1 MTHSPELLRFFHAE
15 ADEYLEA
22 IGGQLVRP
30 NGEPDAG
37 AFVAAARALRGS
49 ATMARVPRVGELA
62 FVLERI
68 GNELRD
74 GGLFWSQG
82 LLEDLRDAVEDLRA
96 LITAASS
103 WTMADD
109 QRASRRII
117 ALRRHVP
124 NEGVRPTPPAPAAT
138 TAPVYIAL
146 QIAAIATDL
155 DAFVADSSNRSL
167 LDDVVSRV
175 RSLRGIAGVA
185 EHAPLGDVADKIE
198 SGLRALSPDAP
209 LTGTEGELFRAAAAL
224 LRRASADLRARGR
237 INLASGEIAR
247 FARASAAPDVRAE
260 SEPPVVPIDQLF
272 YSDTGPHVLERGSPS
287 APAPS
292 PDARFREEG
301 TTRAEH
307 LRRLV
312 ADARVAVDPI
322 TRERVRRDL
331 RLNLDRM
338 ERFAAGFD
346 APQTAAFFGDAG
358 RRSDP
363 LDVEGLNAVDAAAQ
377 VLLLPG
383 VPVAEIEQRVALLS
397 RSRRVTPAA
406 QAAVRSAVAPAS
418 EPASARVPLGAR
430 VEPTNRGASGQALQ
444 ALLQTGLAGL
454 RSLEEEPLSPPARIE
469 SDDIVPI
476 DTLLYR
482 GRAALDRAIE
492 VRDAMRTRGAPDEE
506 SLKELYDLL
515 DLARAE

>member
-1 MTHSPELLRFFHAE
+1 MSHSPDLLRFFHAE

-22 IGGQLVRP
+22 IEGELTRSDS
-30 NGEPDAG
+30 EPDAG

-74 GGLFWSQG
+74 GGLSWSQG
-82 LLEDLRDAVEDLRA
+82 LLDDLRDAVEDLRA

-103 WTMADD
+103 WTAADD
-109 QRASRRII
+109 QRASRRVT

-124 NEGVRPTPPAPAAT
+124 NEGARPTPPAPAAT

-146 QIAAIATDL
+146 QVAAIATDL
-155 DAFVADSSNRSL
+155 DAFVADSSNRAL

-185 EHAPLGDVADKIE
+185 DHAPLGDVADSVE
-198 SGLRALSPDAP
+198 TGLRSLSPDAP
-209 LTGTEGELFRAAAAL
+209 LTETEGELFRAAAAL

-247 FARASAAPDVRAE
+247 FARASAAPDTRLE
-260 SEPPVVPIDQLF
+260 SGPQVVPIDQLF
-272 YSDTGPHVLERGSPS
+272 YSDTGPHVVERGGAS
-287 APAPS
+287 APA

-312 ADARVAVDPI
+312 ADARVAVDAI

-331 RLNLDRM
+331 RVNLDRM

-346 APQTAAFFGDAG
+346 APEAAAFFGDAG

-377 VLLLPG
+377 ILLLPG

-406 QAAVRSAVAPAS
+406 LPAVRSGVAPS
-418 EPASARVPLGAR
+418 EPGAARVPLGAK
-430 VEPTNRGASGQALQ
+430 VPSPNRGASGQALQ

-454 RSLEEEPLSPPARIE
+454 RSLEDEPLSPPARIE

-476 DTLLYR
+476 DALLYR
-482 GRAALDRAIE
+482 GRSALDRAIE
-492 VRDAMRTRGAPDEE
+492 VRDAMRARGAADEE

>member
-1 MTHSPELLRFFHAE
+1 MTHSPDLLRFFHAE

-22 IGGQLVRP
+22 IQGELARHDS
-30 NGEPDAG
+30 EPDAG

-74 GGLFWSQG
+74 GGLSWSLG
-82 LLEDLRDAVEDLRA
+82 LLDDLRDAVEDLRA

-103 WTMADD
+103 WTAADD
-109 QRASRRII
+109 QRASRRIT

-124 NEGVRPTPPAPAAT
+124 NEGARPTPPAPAAT
-138 TAPVYIAL
+138 TAPVYVAL

-155 DAFVADSSNRSL
+155 DAFVADSSNRAL

-185 EHAPLGDVADKIE
+185 DHAPLGDVADSVE
-198 SGLRALSPDAP
+198 TGLRSLSPDAP
-209 LTGTEGELFRAAAAL
+209 LTETEGELFRAAAAL

-247 FARASAAPDVRAE
+247 FARASAARDTRLE

-272 YSDTGPHVLERGSPS
+272 YSDTGPHVVERGTAS
-287 APAPS
+287 A

-346 APQTAAFFGDAG
+346 APQAAAFFGDAG

-377 VLLLPG
+377 ILLLPG

-406 QAAVRSAVAPAS
+406 QPAVRSGVAPS
-418 EPASARVPLGAR
+418 EPAAARVPLGAK
-430 VEPTNRGASGQALQ
+430 VPSPNRGASGQALQ

-454 RSLEEEPLSPPARIE
+454 RSLEDEPLSPPARLE

-482 GRAALDRAIE
+482 GRSALDRAIE
-492 VRDAMRTRGAPDEE
+492 VRDAMRERGAADEE